1 MPPNAETPEEV
12 NDRVASFVSELFDLF
27 DDNTKILVVTHNGV
41 MRSIKRNFVP
51 NYENIMSE
59 NLGCIA
65 LDRDNYDYYLN
76 ETNLN
81 EKHKNK

>member
-1 MPPNAETPEEV
+1 MT
-12 NDRVASFVSELFDLF
+12 SFVSELFDLF

>member
-1 MPPNAETPEEV
+1 MT
-12 NDRVASFVSELFDLF
+12 SFVSELCALF

-41 MRSIKRNFVP
+41 MRSIKKNFVP

-59 NLGCIA
+59 NLGSIV
-65 LDRDNYDYYLN
+65 LNRDNYDYYLN

>member
-1 MPPNAETPEEV
+1 MT
-12 NDRVASFVSELFDLF
+12 SFVSELFDLF

-41 MRSIKRNFVP
+41 MRSIKKNFVP
-51 NYENIMSE
+51 NYENIMSS
-59 NLGCIA
+59 NLGSIV
-65 LDRDNYDYYLN
+65 LNRDNYDYYLN